1 MRKEEPFIDLYEV
14 LQVSPNADGDT
25 IERVFR
31 HLAKRYHPD
40 NAQTGDADRFDQLAK
55 AHKILMDAE
64 KRAAYDARYQE
75 AWAEHW
81 QVAEEAAKGSA
92 DGFESDQTLRDRL
105 MSLLYVQRRRNF
117 RNPGIGNQ
125 ELERLLGHPWE
136 HLEFHFW
143 YLRQKGWIER
153 TDRGFYAITVSGV
166 DQVEESGL
174 RIRRDRLLAA
184 RAHRSDDDR
193 DDGPLQIT
201 KDASTKGSSG

>member
-1 MRKEEPFIDLYEV
+1 VRREEPFVDLYEA
-14 LQVSPNADGDT
+14 LQVSPNADSDT

-40 NAQTGDADRFDQLAK
+40 NSQTGDADRFDQLAK
-55 AHKILMDAE
+55 AHKVLMDAE
-64 KRAAYDARYQE
+64 ARAAYDAKYQE
-75 AWAEHW
+75 AWTEHW
-81 QVAEEAAKGSA
+81 QVAEEAAKESA

-117 RNPGIGNQ
+117 SNPGIGNQ

-143 YLRQKGWIER
+143 YLRQKGWIEK

-166 DQVEESGL
+166 DQVEEAGL
-174 RIRRDRLLAA
+174 RLRRDRLLAA
-184 RAHRSDDDR
+184 RAHHTEDR

-201 KDASTKGSSG
+201 KDASNDS